1 MLEMDFLKGIESA
14 RYFISNQTDL
24 RPDTAIILGSGL
36 GELAEKIDNAKAI
49 PYTSIP
55 GFPISTV
62 EGHDGKLIF
71 GTLDGVDVMVMS
83 GRFHFYEGYNS
94 KEVTFPIRVMKAL
107 GIKNLIVTNAA
118 GGVNK
123 DYVPGDFMIINDHI
137 NFGFNN
143 PLIGKNYESLGER
156 FPDMSYAYDRE
167 YIDIAKKSAESLG
180 LDIKEG
186 VYFYNLGPTYETPAE
201 VRMISALGGD
211 SVGMSTVPE
220 VIVARHSDM
229 KVLGISCITNMA
241 AGILDQPLNHE
252 EVVETGE
259 RVKKEF
265 EALIRKIVKEI
276 DEM

>member
-1 MLEMDFLKGIESA
+1 MLEMDFLKKIESA
-14 RYFISNQTDL
+14 RYFISNQTDK
-24 RPDTAIILGSGL
+24 RPVTAIILGSGL
-36 GELAEKIDNAKAI
+36 GELAEKIDNAKSI
-49 PYTSIP
+49 PYSMIP
-55 GFPISTV
+55 GFPVSTV
-62 EGHDGKLIF
+62 QGHDGKLIF
-71 GTLDGVDVMVMS
+71 GELDGIEVMVMS
-83 GRFHFYEGYNS
+83 GRFHFYEGYDS

-123 DYVPGDFMIINDHI
+123 DYKPGDFMIINDHI

-167 YIDIAKKSAESLG
+167 LIDIAKKAAESLSM
-180 LDIKEG
+180 DVKEG

-201 VRMISALGGD
+201 VRMISTLGGD

-220 VIVARHSDM
+220 VIVAVHSGIR
-229 KVLGISCITNMA
+229 VLGISCITNMA

-252 EVVETGE
+252 EVVETGD
-259 RVKKEF
+259 RVKTEF
-265 EALIRKIVKEI
+265 EAFVRKIVSEI
-276 DEM
+276 